1 MSTSSPVLQQG
12 TGIRRDRLGII
23 TIRQKWVVDTLLETL
38 TVGSGRLLGLPEDDR
53 DFGEREDGRFE
64 GTITYAGSQGDTPQD
79 KEKWSGRIFYREE
92 PIESL
97 PGVERLV
104 KLYEGSYD
112 DQGKIVWPETL
123 SSGSSSGTGLGGGG
137 SKKTNPM
144 FGAKTY
150 PVVSG
155 EVSHTYQR
163 RVLPANLFKRLGK
176 VIKSLPGNSG
186 VQTPAGC
193 VWVCQPPEWE
203 GVGDCWQISDHYLL
217 AKEEGYLAIVSKI
230 LGGAG

>member
-1 MSTSSPVLQQG
+1 MSAVLQQG
-12 TGIRRDRLGII
+12 TGIKRDRLGII
-23 TIRQKWVVDTLLETL
+23 TIRQKWVVDTLEETL
-38 TVGSGRLLGLPEDDR
+38 SVGTGRLLGLPEDDR
-53 DFGEREDGRFE
+53 DFGQREDGRYE
-64 GTITYAGSQGDTPQD
+64 GIITYAGSQGDTPQD

-97 PGVERLV
+97 PGIEKLV

-123 SSGSSSGTGLGGGG
+123 SSGGSSGTGLSGSGG
-137 SKKTNPM
+137 SKKTNSM

-155 EVSHTYQR
+155 EVAHTYQR
-163 RVLPANLFKRLGK
+163 RALPSTLFKRLGK
-176 VIKSLPGNSG
+176 IIKSLPSG
-186 VQTPAGC
+186 SQIQTPSGY

-203 GVGDCWQISDHYLL
+203 GIGDCWQISDHYLL
-217 AKEEGYLAIVSKI
+217 AKEESYLAIVSKI
-230 LGGAG
+230 LGGTF